1 MCFGLTVAC
10 FFTNIYAF
18 VFFYSVVV
26 GISAGL
32 ITLPILYIIYE
43 DFGEENS
50 GNVTGILLGFFG
62 LFTALFDILNT
73 WIINPDNISANIPY
87 REGKN
92 NTYIFGHD
100 VAKNVPYGILA

>member
-1 MCFGLTVAC
+1 MCFGLTVSA
-10 FFTNIYAF
+10 FFTNIYVF
-18 VFFYSVVV
+18 IFFYSVVV

-73 WIINPDNISANIPY
+73 WVINPDNI
-87 REGKN
+87 
-92 NTYIFGHD
+92 
-100 VAKNVPYGILA
+100 